1 MLVAMDLSSVGR
13 CSAMAVIPVLSLAGS
28 SVAFLPTAYLSTHTG
43 GFGQVH
49 RSDMSRDMRGS
60 LAHWKRL
67 GLRFNAVY
75 IGYAADHSQLLMLE
89 DALPDLMA
97 EGAALYVDPV
107 MGDQGRRYSYCGEEL
122 ISAFRRLCARA
133 DAIFPNRTEAAL
145 LLGLPL
151 KEGEEPEPPAPAR
164 LLSLGA
170 RQVVLTGA
178 LDGRGGI
185 GVQAASRDGRQFE
198 TYRRRYPG
206 AYPGTGDLLAS
217 CVIAGLTAGMALETA
232 CETACD
238 FLDLSLKYTQAYDA
252 PPRFGLAFER
262 ALPFLSRAFTKG
274 LPGDDLI

>member
-1 MLVAMDLSSVGR
+1 VGR

-97 EGAALYVDPV
+97 EGDALYVDPV

-122 ISAFRRLCARA
+122 IAAFRRLCARA

-178 LDGRGGI
+178 LDERDGI
-185 GVQAASRDGRQFE
+185 GVQTASRNGHQFE

-217 CVIAGLTAGMALETA
+217 AVIAGVMAGASLPAA
-232 CETACD
+232 CELACD
-238 FLDLSLKYTQAYDA
+238 FLDDA
-252 PPRFGLAFER
+252 FGHTARFNGEPRHGLAFEP
-262 ALPFLSRAFTKG
+262 ALHRFGRRVYEAFRYLDSNETGQPPCKA
-274 LPGDDLI
+274 